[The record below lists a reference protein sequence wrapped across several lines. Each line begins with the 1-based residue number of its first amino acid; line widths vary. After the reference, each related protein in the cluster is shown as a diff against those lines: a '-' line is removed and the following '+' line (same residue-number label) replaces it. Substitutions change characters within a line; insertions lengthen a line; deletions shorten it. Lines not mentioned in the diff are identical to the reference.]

1 MKTALLT
8 VGTEILFGQVVNTN
22 AAYLSENL
30 QNLGYDVMYHY
41 TVGDNPGR
49 LKELLD
55 FAYHDCDLIITTGGL
70 GPTQD
75 DLTKEII
82 AEYFGEKL
90 VEYPDKLEILVN
102 HFKNSKYKWT
112 ENNRK
117 QAWFPENNCTILA
130 NPHGTAPG
138 FMISKNGKHI
148 AALPGPPREMKEMF
162 ENQLK
167 PILESHR
174 DSVIYYK
181 IIRTINLGE
190 SRMETMLLPLIDGQT
205 DPTIATY
212 AKEGECSL
220 RVTSKR
226 PTYEEAKNACEAM
239 IDKVNDLIG
248 EYIYSYDDEELI
260 DVVGKILIEK
270 NITISAAESCTGGA
284 FAKALTDVPGISK
297 VFERSLVTYNWKA
310 KQEELGVSL
319 ETLEKYTAESEE
331 VAREMVDGLKEK
343 TGSDFCIAITG
354 VAGPD
359 DMDEDH
365 PAGLAYIGIYYKG
378 ETKVIRA
385 WHKTRGRFWNRNFFV
400 LRMLNE
406 VYQLIKC

>member
-90 VEYPDKLEILVN
+90 VEYPDQLEILVN

-117 QAWFPENNCTILA
+117 QAWFPENNCTILP

-162 ENQLK
+162 ENQLM
-167 PILESHR
+167 PILESKR

-190 SRMETMLLPLIDGQT
+190 SRMETLLLPLIDGQT

-226 PTYEEAKNACEAM
+226 PTYEEAKNACEEM
-239 IDKVNDLIG
+239 ISKVNDLIG
-248 EYIYSYDDEELI
+248 EFIYSYDDEDLL
-260 DVVGKILIEK
+260 DVVGKMLIEK
-270 NITISAAESCTGGA
+270 NITISCAESCTGGG

-297 VFERSLVTYNWKA
+297 VFERGIVTYTWRA
-310 KQEELGVSL
+310 KQEELGVSH

-331 VAREMVDGLKEK
+331 VAKEMVDGLKAK
-343 TGSDFCIAITG
+343 TGSDLCIAITG

-359 DMDEDH
+359 DIDENR
-365 PAGLAYIGIYYKG
+365 PAGLAYIGLNYKG

-385 WHKTRGRFWNRNFFV
+385 WRRNNGRFWNRHFFV
-400 LRMLNE
+400 LRMINE
-406 VYQLIKC
+406 VYQAIK

>member
-82 AEYFGEKL
+82 SEYFGEKL
-90 VEYPDKLEILVN
+90 VEYPDQLEILIN

-117 QAWFPENNCTILA
+117 QAWFPENNCTVLP
-130 NPHGTAPG
+130 NLHGSAPG
-138 FMISKNGKHI
+138 FMIEKNGKTI
-148 AALPGPPREMKEMF
+148 ISMPGPPREMKEMF
-162 ENQLK
+162 QLQVR
-167 PILESHR
+167 PILEGRR

-181 IIRTINLGE
+181 ILRTIDLGE
-190 SRMETMLLPLIDGQT
+190 SRMETLLLPLIDGQT

-220 RVTSKR
+220 RITSKR
-226 PTYEEAKNACEAM
+226 PTFEEAKEACEEM
-239 IDKVNDLIG
+239 IGKVTDIIG
-248 EYIYSYDDEELI
+248 DYIYSYDDEDLI
-260 DVVGKILIEK
+260 DVVGRILIEK
-270 NITISAAESCTGGA
+270 NITISCAESCTGGG
-284 FAKALTDVPGISK
+284 FAKILTDVPGISK
-297 VFERSLVTYNWKA
+297 VFERGLVTYNWKA
-310 KQEELGVSL
+310 KMEELGVS
-319 ETLEKYTAESEE
+319 EDTLNKYTAESEE
-331 VAREMVDGLKEK
+331 VACEMVTGLKEK
-343 TGSDFCIAITG
+343 TGSDLCIAITG

-359 DMDEDH
+359 DMSPEK
-365 PAGLAYIGIYYKG
+365 PAGLAYIGISYKG
-378 ETKVIRA
+378 ETSVKRV
-385 WHKTRGRFWNRNFFV
+385 WHKNYGRFWNRHFFV
-400 LRMLNE
+400 LRMLDE
-406 VYQLIKC
+406 VYHAIK

>member
-90 VEYPDKLEILVN
+90 VEYSDQLEILVN

-365 PAGLAYIGIYYKG
+365 PAGLAYIGINYKG

>member
-82 AEYFGEKL
+82 SEYFGEKL
-90 VEYPDKLEILVN
+90 VEYPDQLEILVN
-102 HFKNSKYKWT
+102 HFRKSKYKWT

-117 QAWFPENNCTILA
+117 QAWFPENNCTILP

-162 ENQLK
+162 DNQLR
-167 PILESHR
+167 PILESKR

-190 SRMETMLLPLIDGQT
+190 STMETKLLPLIDGQT

-226 PTYEEAKNACEAM
+226 PTYEEAKAACEEM
-239 IDKVNDLIG
+239 IEKVNDLIG
-248 EYIYSYDDEELI
+248 EYIYSYDDEDLL
-260 DVVGKILIEK
+260 DVVGKKLIAD
-270 NITISAAESCTGGA
+270 NITISCAESCTGGG
-284 FAKALTDVPGISK
+284 FAKALTDVPGISA
-297 VFERSLVTYNWKA
+297 VFERGIVTYTWRA
-310 KQEELGVSL
+310 KKEELGVSQ
-319 ETLEKYTAESEE
+319 ETLDKYTAESEQ
-331 VAREMVDGLKEK
+331 VAREMVDGLKAK
-343 TGSDFCIAITG
+343 TGSDLCIAITG
-354 VAGPD
+354 VAGPED
-359 DMDEDH
+359 LDENR
-365 PAGLAYIGIYYKG
+365 PAGMAYIGLNYKG
-378 ETKVIRA
+378 ETTVRRV
-385 WHKTRGRFWNRNFFV
+385 WRRNNGRFWNRNFFV
-400 LRMLNE
+400 LRMFNE
-406 VYQLIKC
+406 IYQAIK

>member
-82 AEYFGEKL
+82 SDYFGEKL
-90 VEYPDKLEILVN
+90 VEYPDQLEILKN

-117 QAWFPENNCTILA
+117 QAWFHENNCRILP

-167 PILESHR
+167 PVLEEHR
-174 DSVIYYK
+174 DSVIYYR

-190 SRMETMLLPLIDGQT
+190 SRMETILLPLIDGQT

-226 PTYEEAKNACEAM
+226 PTYEEAKAACEEM
-239 IDKVNDLIG
+239 IGKVNELIG
-248 EYIYSYDDEELI
+248 DFIYSYDDEDLL
-260 DVVGKILIEK
+260 DVVGKTLIEK
-270 NITISAAESCTGGA
+270 NITISCAESCTGGG
-284 FAKALTDVPGISK
+284 FAKALTDVPGISA
-297 VFERSLVTYNWKA
+297 VFERGLVTYNWKA
-310 KQEELGVSL
+310 KQDELGVSL

-331 VAREMVDGLKEK
+331 VAYEMVTGLKEK
-343 TGSDFCIAITG
+343 TGSDLCIAITG
-354 VAGPD
+354 VAGP
-359 DMDEDH
+359 EDIDPER
-365 PAGLAYIGIYYKG
+365 PAGLAYIGITYNG
-378 ETKVIRA
+378 ETRVSKV
-385 WHKTRGRFWNRNFFV
+385 WHRNNGRFWNRNFFV

-406 VYQLIKC
+406 VYQSIK

>member
-22 AAYLSENL
+22 AAYLSQNL

-82 AEYFGEKL
+82 AEYFDEKL
-90 VEYPDKLEILVN
+90 VEYPDQLEILID
-102 HFKNSKYKWT
+102 HFKRSKYRFT

-117 QAWFPENNCTILA
+117 QAWFPENNTTVLP
-130 NPHGTAPG
+130 NHHGSAPG
-138 FMISKNGKHI
+138 FMLKKNGKIII
-148 AALPGPPREMKEMF
+148 AMPGPPREMKEMF
-162 ENQLK
+162 ETEVR
-167 PILESHR
+167 PILEDMR
-174 DSVIYYK
+174 EAVIYYR
-181 IIRTINLGE
+181 IIRTIDLGE
-190 SRMETMLLPLIDGQT
+190 STMETILLPLIDGQT

-226 PTYEEAKNACEAM
+226 PTLEEAKAACDEM
-239 IDKVNDLIG
+239 TERVNELIG
-248 EYIYSYDDEELI
+248 KYIYSYDDEDLL
-260 DVVGKILIEK
+260 DVVGRLLIEK
-270 NITISAAESCTGGA
+270 NITISCAESCTGGG

-297 VFERSLVTYNWKA
+297 VFERGLVTYTWRA
-310 KQEELGVSL
+310 KEEELGVSH

-331 VAREMVDGLKEK
+331 VAREMADGLKRK
-343 TGSDFCIAITG
+343 TGSDLCISITG
-354 VAGPD
+354 VAGHD
-359 DMDEDH
+359 DIDENR
-365 PAGLAYIGIYYKG
+365 PAGLAYIGLNYKG
-378 ETKVIRA
+378 ETRVIRV
-385 WHKTRGRFWNRNFFV
+385 WRRSNGRFWNRNFFV

-406 VYQLIKC
+406 VYHAIK

>member
-1 MKTALLT
+1 MRTALLT

-82 AEYFGEKL
+82 ADYFGEKL
-90 VEYPDKLEILVN
+90 VEYPDQLEILIN

-117 QAWFPENNCTILA
+117 QAWFPENNCTVLP
-130 NPHGTAPG
+130 NLHGTAPG

-162 ENQLK
+162 ETQLK

-174 DSVIYYK
+174 DSVIYYR
-181 IIRTINLGE
+181 IIRTIGLGE
-190 SRMETMLLPLIDGQT
+190 SRMETILLPLIDGQT

-226 PTYEEAKNACEAM
+226 PTYEEARAACEEM
-239 IDKVNDLIG
+239 IEKVNELIG
-248 EYIYSYDDEELI
+248 EYIYSYDDEDLI

-270 NITISAAESCTGGA
+270 NITISAAESCTGGG

-310 KQEELGVSL
+310 KQEELGVSP
-319 ETLEKYTAESEE
+319 ETLERFTAESEE
-331 VAREMVDGLKEK
+331 VAREMVDGLKAK
-343 TGSDFCIAITG
+343 TGSDLCIAITG

-365 PAGLAYIGIYYKG
+365 PAGLAYIGINYKG
-378 ETKVIRA
+378 ETRVIRT
-385 WHKTRGRFWNRNFFV
+385 WHKSRGRFWNRNFFV
-400 LRMLNE
+400 LRMFNE
-406 VYQLIKC
+406 VYQLIK